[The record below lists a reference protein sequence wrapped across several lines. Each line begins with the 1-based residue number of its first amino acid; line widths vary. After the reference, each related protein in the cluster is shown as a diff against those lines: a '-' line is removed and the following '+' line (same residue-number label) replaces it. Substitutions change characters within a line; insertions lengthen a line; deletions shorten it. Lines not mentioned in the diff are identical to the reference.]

1 MTSVRRFRVV
11 CRSGPAWC
19 RPTLCNKHVASWF
32 TSMQAHA
39 HILFCMS
46 VNSRAP
52 QRPSIENQI
61 VLLRCILWQEGKGQ
75 WPRQPS
81 ALRHTCRYLKCK
93 KILLQ
98 RNLALQAGM
107 RNGACKRALHCRARG
122 DAPGQAAQSQNC
134 HTRVPAMCANLQPVK
149 IVCNHAQACCS
160 ATAPRLFKADAFTT
174 VTQNK

>member
-1 MTSVRRFRVV
+1 MSGDSEWCVDLGRPGAGLRCVTNMLLAGLHPCRHTHTSCFA
-11 CRSGPAWC
+11 CLQTG
-19 RPTLCNKHVASWF
+19 
-32 TSMQAHA
+32 
-39 HILFCMS
+39 
-46 VNSRAP
+46 RAP

-75 WPRQPS
+75 WPRQPT

-134 HTRVPAMCANLQPVK
+134 HTRLPAPCANLQPVK